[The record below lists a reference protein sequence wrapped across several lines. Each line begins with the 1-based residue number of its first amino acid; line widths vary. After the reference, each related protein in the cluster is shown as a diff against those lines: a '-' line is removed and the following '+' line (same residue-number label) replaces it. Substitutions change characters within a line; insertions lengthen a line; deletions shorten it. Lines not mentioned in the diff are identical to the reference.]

1 MFDPRLPGRAV
12 ARPEGALLRA
22 AIFAAALLC
31 APIVAPAMAQTYYDS
46 RGTVISGVV
55 PMVGCAS
62 SGFCL
67 GPVSA
72 SNPLPVAGSFSAT
85 LVGFAPGGS
94 YATFSNVGASSSAI
108 ALPTG
113 ATVVVYNTG
122 LVPAYVTLGGSG
134 VAATTG
140 NDVVPAGGWMAFT
153 VGSNTYL
160 AAITASGSTSLN
172 LSGGS
177 GLPTGSGGGGGGT
190 VAQGTPNTAANAW
203 PMSLTDYAGVNQA
216 GVNASHQIAIQAP
229 PSLPLPSGAATAAN
243 QSTAITALGML
254 NTTLGAPMQQTGG
267 SVTANLGTL
276 NGAATAAG
284 QANPRRWIAGA
295 GQGLTWG
302 SAFGSEINSIVSGN
316 AIRSSISIANGV
328 ALDQYMDVS
337 LALGSITT
345 TAGAPYIGVYLCPL
359 NQDGSTYCGGQFG

>member
-62 SGFCL
+62 SGFC

-160 AAITASGSTSLN
+160 AAITASGSTSLK
-172 LSGGS
+172 SVRRVGAPDGIGRRGRRDS
-177 GLPTGSGGGGGGT
+177 PRKGRPTR
-190 VAQGTPNTAANAW
+190 PR
-203 PMSLTDYAGVNQA
+203 
-216 GVNASHQIAIQAP
+216 
-229 PSLPLPSGAATAAN
+229 
-243 QSTAITALGML
+243 
-254 NTTLGAPMQQTGG
+254 TLG
-267 SVTANLGTL
+267 
-276 NGAATAAG
+276 
-284 QANPRRWIAGA
+284 RCR
-295 GQGLTWG
+295 
-302 SAFGSEINSIVSGN
+302 
-316 AIRSSISIANGV
+316 
-328 ALDQYMDVS
+328 
-337 LALGSITT
+337 
-345 TAGAPYIGVYLCPL
+345 
-359 NQDGSTYCGGQFG
+359 